1 MLLEYQPPIMHML
14 TSQLTCDVAKACIT
28 ALLNVLIM
36 LGFHYPMLLELFHGF
51 IKMVQARDIYVVDF
65 VEAMKLVQV
74 DICCYYSAIEIA
86 FKDDAFVVFNNVINF
101 QSDVLPL
108 VWAMNLTCPKLD
120 VLWCALRVG
129 TKLAWLHVDDLQIGE
144 WNQFFLVH

>member
-1 MLLEYQPPIMHML
+1 MHML
-14 TSQLTCDVAKACIT
+14 TSQLACDVTKAYIT
-28 ALLNVLIM
+28 TLLKVLIM
-36 LGFHYPMLLELFHGF
+36 LGFHYLMPLLELFHGF
-51 IKMVQARDIYVVDF
+51 VKMVQVQDIYVVDF

-74 DICCYYSAIEIA
+74 DIWCYYNAIEIA
-86 FKDDAFVVFNNVINF
+86 FEDDAFVVFNNMINF

-120 VLWCALRVG
+120 VSWCALCVG
-129 TKLAWLHVDDLQIGE
+129 TKLAWLHVDDLQIRE